1 MGVLNRLWHR
11 LALALFVL
19 LGAGLFVA
27 WWLHTYERVSR
38 EEPLPPAGEAAYN
51 PLYALRLALRAD
63 GVEAV
68 SRQRLDLAAHPP
80 GERDTVLVL
89 GDPGTLAPRD
99 VEALLDWV
107 EGGGHLLV
115 STPRGRRLSGAQAD
129 ALLPR
134 IGIDVRSGSGS
145 CERMFVPDEQSH
157 VEFCQGNRFVT
168 RGVDPE
174 YAWGDFAAGFV
185 YARLRRGAGAVDVL
199 ASLDFMENDK
209 LAEAPHAALTR
220 QLLDRNYGQGTVH
233 LVYAA
238 SMPPLWRL
246 LMERAW
252 MAWLPLALALA
263 AFLWMRLQRVGP
275 VLPRPDD
282 ERRSLLEHVQAS
294 GEHLRRY
301 GRGALLHGALR
312 EAFLDRLHRRDPMAA
327 ALEGAARAEAI
338 AARTGVAAADIEYAL
353 RDPRPRDRR
362 DFVQRM
368 ARLIDLRRRL

>member
-1 MGVLNRLWHR
+1 MNRLWHR
-11 LALALFVL
+11 LALALLVL

-80 GERDTVLVL
+80 GERDTVLML

-134 IGIDVRSGSGS
+134 IGIEVRSDSGS
-145 CERMFVPDEQSH
+145 CERMFVPDQQSH
-157 VEFCQGNRFVT
+157 VEFCGGNRFVT

-174 YAWGDFAAGFV
+174 YAWGDFSAGFV

-220 QLLDRNYGQGTVH
+220 QLLDRNYDRGTVH

-263 AFLWMRLQRVGP
+263 AFLWMRLQRLGP
-275 VLPRPDD
+275 VLPPPGE
-282 ERRSLLEHVQAS
+282 ERRSLLEHVQAG

-301 GRGALLHGALR
+301 GQGALLHAALR
-312 EAFLDRLHRRDPMAA
+312 ENVLERLRRRDPLAA
-327 ALEGAARAEAI
+327 ALEGRARAGAV
-338 AARTGVAAADIEYAL
+338 AARTGLAAAGIEQAL
-353 RDPRPRDRR
+353 REPRPRDRR
-362 DFVQRM
+362 DFQQSM
-368 ARLIDLRRRL
+368 ARLIDLRQRL

>member
-1 MGVLNRLWHR
+1 AAVPRQRRGDGVPGRGDPGARGHRIGMPARLAPPAGRRRSRRVRARGAGLAAGRLRRAHAGRRRVRGAGRRTVAAFRVGALNRPWHR
-11 LALALFVL
+11 FALALFVL
-19 LGAGLFVA
+19 LGSGLFVA

-38 EEPLPPAGEAAYN
+38 EVPLPPAGEAAYN

-68 SRQRLDLAAHPP
+68 SRQRLDLAAQPP

-115 STPRGRRLSGAQAD
+115 STPRGRRLSGAQAG

-134 IGIDVRSGSGS
+134 IGIEVRPGSS
-145 CERMFVPDEQSH
+145 DCARMFVPGEQSH

-168 RGVDPE
+168 RGIDPE
-174 YAWGDFAAGFV
+174 YAWGDFAAGFA

-199 ASLDFMENDK
+199 ASFDFMENGK

-220 QLLDRNYGQGTVH
+220 QLLDRNYDRGTVH

-282 ERRSLLEHVQAS
+282 ERRSLLE
-294 GEHLRRY
+294 
-301 GRGALLHGALR
+301 
-312 EAFLDRLHRRDPMAA
+312 
-327 ALEGAARAEAI
+327 
-338 AARTGVAAADIEYAL
+338 
-353 RDPRPRDRR
+353 
-362 DFVQRM
+362 
-368 ARLIDLRRRL
+368 

>member
-1 MGVLNRLWHR
+1 MNRPWHR
-11 LALALFVL
+11 LALALVAL
-19 LGAGLFVA
+19 LGAGVFVA

-38 EEPLPPAGEAAYN
+38 QVPLPPAGEAAYN

-63 GVEAV
+63 GLDAV

-80 GERDTVLVL
+80 GERDTVLML
-89 GDPGTLAPRD
+89 GDPGTLAPRE

-115 STPRGRRLSGAQAD
+115 TTPRGRRLSGAQAG

-134 IGIDVRSGSGS
+134 IGISVRPGSAG
-145 CERMFVPDEQSH
+145 CERMSVPDARSH
-157 VEFCQGNRFVT
+157 VEFCQGNRFVP

-174 YAWGDFAAGFV
+174 HAWGDLAAGFV
-185 YARLRRGAGAVDVL
+185 YARLARGAGVIDVL
-199 ASLDFMENDK
+199 AALDFMENGD

-246 LMERAW
+246 LLERAW
-252 MAWLPLALALA
+252 MAWAPLALALA

-294 GEHLRRY
+294 GEHLRRH
-301 GRGALLHGALR
+301 GHGALLHGALR
-312 EAFLDRLHRRDPMAA
+312 EAFLERLRRRDPIAA

-338 AARTGVAAADIEYAL
+338 AARTGAAAADIEHAL

>member
-1 MGVLNRLWHR
+1 MSGPWAR
-11 LALALFVL
+11 LALAAAVL
-19 LGAGLFVA
+19 LAAGLFAA
-27 WWLHTYERVSR
+27 WWLHTHERSASEVS
-38 EEPLPPAGEAAYN
+38 LPPAGEAAYN

-63 GVEAV
+63 GVQAV

-80 GERDTVLVL
+80 GARDTIVVL
-89 GDPGTLAPRD
+89 GDPDTLAARE
-99 VEALLDWV
+99 VEALLHWV
-107 EGGGHLLV
+107 EGGGHLLL
-115 STPRGRRLSGAQAD
+115 STPRARRRSSARAD
-129 ALLPR
+129 ALLARLGVALQPEV
-134 IGIDVRSGSGS
+134 GG
-145 CERMFVPDEQSH
+145 CERLHLPGREPHM
-157 VEFCQGNRFVT
+157 EFCGGVRFIP
-168 RGVDPE
+168 RGVDPQ
-174 YAWGDFAAGFV
+174 YAWGDLADGFV
-185 YARLRRGAGAVDVL
+185 FARLRRGEGVVDVL

-220 QLLDRNYGQGTVH
+220 QLLDRNYDRGTVH

-301 GRGALLHGALR
+301 GRGAMLHGALR
-312 EAFLDRLHRRDPMAA
+312 EAFLDRLRRRDPMAA

-353 RDPRPRDRR
+353 RDPRPRDGR